1 MVLSIPD
8 ESCPESSFRALQGL
22 ACLVIALRLGWNRN
36 RLLPSPYRSHSS
48 LHRDRHLFPKLVT
61 AAPTLTPIIYTRV
74 EYLEIIPKLKKKE
87 INTRWSII
95 VSTGR
100 VFGAAND
107 AKDEMC
113 RCEPAASSQE
123 VPQTCSI
130 RGSSEWKTVG
140 QVPTWL
146 EFS

>member
-48 LHRDRHLFPKLVT
+48 LHRDRHLFSKLVT

-74 EYLEIIPKLKKKE
+74 EYLEIIPKLKKKKSTPGE
-87 INTRWSII
+87 ASLSAQEESLEQLMMQRMRSAA
-95 VSTGR
+95 VSQPPLHTTSHR
-100 VFGAAND
+100 LAVFGALLNE
-107 AKDEMC
+107 K
-113 RCEPAASSQE
+113 Q
-123 VPQTCSI
+123 
-130 RGSSEWKTVG
+130 
-140 QVPTWL
+140 
-146 EFS
+146 